1 MKKLRVVDK
10 SEVEAKVEV
19 ELKENPDGTVLN
31 NEETEEIT
39 YVESPE
45 NEISLDEKENN
56 TIKLELSVCLVTL
69 QISLLLENKI
79 DLLMQR
85 KKTV

>member
-45 NEISLDEKENN
+45 NEIPLDEKENN
-56 TIKLELSVCLVTL
+56 TIKLELFVC
-69 QISLLLENKI
+69 
-79 DLLMQR
+79 
-85 KKTV
+85 